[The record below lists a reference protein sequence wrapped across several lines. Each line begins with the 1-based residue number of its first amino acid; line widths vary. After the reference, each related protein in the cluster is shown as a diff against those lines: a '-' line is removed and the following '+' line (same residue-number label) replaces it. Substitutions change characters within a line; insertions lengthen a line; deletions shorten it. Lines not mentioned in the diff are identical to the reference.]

1 MVRITE
7 NITYYKLMST
17 IQNESYFFLE
27 VRKYLQRSDRKQPK
41 ENSIA
46 DVMESFP

>member
-7 NITYYKLMST
+7 NITNYKLMST
-17 IQNESYFFLE
+17 IQNEFFLE
-27 VRKYLQRSDRKQPK
+27 ERKYLQRSDRKQHK
-41 ENSIA
+41 ENNIA